1 MRTSPLRKALSL
13 MEKRTMTLETT
24 GIDHVNLHV
33 NNLEESFR
41 FWERLLGFVILEEIP
56 SQQGMIIGNRAAKL
70 ALYENAELGRV
81 TKHGFSHLC
90 FHISNFENA
99 LSLCEELALPILY
112 EGIVEWPKSKSLYV
126 EDPNGYEVELTN
138 TWGGDLA

>member
-1 MRTSPLRKALSL
+1 MKN
-13 MEKRTMTLETT
+13 
-24 GIDHVNLHV
+24 H
-33 NNLEESFR
+33 
-41 FWERLLGFVILEEIP
+41 LGFVILEEIP

-112 EGIVEWPKSKSLYV
+112 EGIVEWPKSKSLHV
-126 EDPNGYEVELTN
+126 EDSNGYEVEFTN
-138 TWGGDLA
+138 TWGGDLAQRNYLERRHDGSIYFEHLIREATLTNATNLAKLADL

>member
-1 MRTSPLRKALSL
+1 
-13 MEKRTMTLETT
+13 
-24 GIDHVNLHV
+24 
-33 NNLEESFR
+33 
-41 FWERLLGFVILEEIP
+41 
-56 SQQGMIIGNRAAKL
+56 MIIGNKAAKL

-81 TKHGFSHLC
+81 NKRGFSHLC